1 MEGRRWRPLEP
12 LSPAEASIDP
22 GMGPFMAVW
31 RDAFPRLQQA
41 APRGLEQFNERL
53 VRRLSVETGI
63 IERLY
68 DVDRGTTNVLVEQGF
83 REDLVPRDS
92 TNVEPAHLVQVL
104 SDHEG
109 AWSLVRQCVEGA
121 RELTIGFIH
130 ELHQAYTAHQ
140 PAVVVYDREDRGY
153 ETPLLRGAFKLHP
166 NSVTLRSGA
175 VHEYC
180 PPLQVAPEMERLLT
194 LLDECQDKDPI
205 LVAAWF
211 HHRFTQV
218 HPYQDG
224 NGRVARALTSLVLL
238 RRGLL
243 PIVVDRDDRT
253 EYLDALEAA
262 DAGALS
268 PLARLFARLEE
279 AVMLRALSLPS
290 DAGEDDAPAFT
301 AALEALRRRGEMK

>member
-12 LSPAEASIDP
+12 LSPAETSIDL

-31 RDAFPRLQQA
+31 RDVFPLLRQA
-41 APRGLEQFNERL
+41 APLELQRFNERL

-83 REDLVPRDS
+83 REDLVPRES
-92 TNVEPAHLVQVL
+92 TNVEPAHLVAVL
-104 SDHEG
+104 SDHES
-109 AWSLVRQCVEGA
+109 AWTLVQQCVDGT
-121 RELTIGFIH
+121 RELTIGLIH

-140 PAVVVYDREDRGY
+140 PAVVAYDRDGRRY
-153 ETPLLRGAFKLHP
+153 ETPLLRGAFKVHP
-166 NSVTLRSGA
+166 NSVTLWSGA

-180 PPLQVAPEMERLLT
+180 PPVQVAPEMERLLA
-194 LLDECQDKDPI
+194 LLEEYKDNDVL

-224 NGRVARALTSLVLL
+224 NGRVARALTCLILL
-238 RRGLL
+238 RGGLL
-243 PIVVDRDDRT
+243 PIVVDRDDRA

-262 DAGALS
+262 DAGDIS
-268 PLARLFARLEE
+268 VLARLFARLEE
-279 AVMLRALSLPS
+279 AVMLRALSLPA
-290 DAGEDDAPAFT
+290 DTPAEGGAPALP
-301 AALEALRRRGEMK
+301 AALEALRRRTDP